1 VKSWGSILPLF
12 SLERCI
18 LPVLDNVTLCIYWR
32 ELCVFPFLW
41 LIFVFVFF
49 FFFWLIFNVGKT
61 VFCLSSL
68 QHTSGISLWD
78 LPWVFSVIV
87 PLLRSTD
94 LALQLPLSSQLG
106 SDPWGHRLFH
116 LLMGASAQPSE
127 WAQQRENAWSK
138 TPPIRRGLM
147 IRPCSSPKVPNCEES
162 SPWTLSC
169 SEWLQP
175 DTHSILH
182 RWS

>member
-41 LIFVFVFF
+41 LIF
-49 FFFWLIFNVGKT
+49 NVGKN
-61 VFCLSSL
+61 VFCLCSL

-116 LLMGASAQPSE
+116 LLMGVSAQPSE
-127 WAQQRENAWSK
+127 WPQQRENTWLKAL
-138 TPPIRRGLM
+138 PIRSELM
-147 IRPCSSPKVPNCEES
+147 FRPWASPKVPNCEES

-175 DTHSILH
+175 DTCSILH